1 MKINSAF
8 LVLLAL
14 AIISLLS
21 SCNGIDKQVL
31 EATELNLQAES
42 IDLSDVS
49 FVSEVE
55 GSRVRGSPTLPQQTD
70 WIPLEL
76 SVQGSPC
83 EIDKLDEAIA
93 DQGLLFER
101 LSRMRGFPSV
111 RSEVFSGLAL
121 ESVVPNGTAVLIYH
135 RAAEEHCAW
144 LVDSNGVREF
154 ASIKMHGQVPAA
166 LLRLFYRVEG
176 IEAAQLRRAP
186 RLRNEAEERDIG
198 RSKPESKYSSSQIMN
213 TMAKILLPG
222 RIRQDIQDY
231 KSIVIVP
238 YGNIGSFPFSAIPV
252 EGNKTL
258 IDFASIEVAPSLVDL
273 YGAWAGSNVMG
284 GIDGESRWD
293 REGYFWLPPGC
304 DGDTKGNE
312 DDPDWGSPLIVGDPD
327 YSSDPD
333 FVFPSSPALRVKQL
347 RSLIYLMSI
356 H

>member
-121 ESVVPNGTAVLIYH
+121 ESVVPNGTAVLIY
-135 RAAEEHCAW
+135 
-144 LVDSNGVREF
+144 
-154 ASIKMHGQVPAA
+154 Q
-166 LLRLFYRVEG
+166 
-176 IEAAQLRRAP
+176 Q
-186 RLRNEAEERDIG
+186 
-198 RSKPESKYSSSQIMN
+198 
-213 TMAKILLPG
+213 
-222 RIRQDIQDY
+222 
-231 KSIVIVP
+231 
-238 YGNIGSFPFSAIPV
+238 
-252 EGNKTL
+252 
-258 IDFASIEVAPSLVDL
+258 
-273 YGAWAGSNVMG
+273 
-284 GIDGESRWD
+284 
-293 REGYFWLPPGC
+293 GC
-304 DGDTKGNE
+304 
-312 DDPDWGSPLIVGDPD
+312 
-327 YSSDPD
+327 
-333 FVFPSSPALRVKQL
+333 
-347 RSLIYLMSI
+347 
-356 H
+356 